1 MKSVVIAALAASAV
15 TGATVLHW
23 PRSAQPPPLVTSE
36 HLASAGNDT
45 LDLRK
50 VIDQQ
55 QAQIEEL
62 RSTIARLEHR
72 AYSEAPSVDEAS
84 LPTPVTSRAARSS
97 IRTPDK
103 ENLLDA
109 GLSEAQAATVSTL
122 VSGDADAEQSPENL
136 RNEIVS
142 QLGEGAYDGYLYATG
157 QSNRLIVSSTTNSE
171 TGIESGDRLHSL
183 DGQRIY
189 STNDLK
195 AGIASDQ
202 AADWL
207 SLTVERNGEPVMLY
221 IPRDNIGFR
230 VERLRVNPVEPA
242 G

>member
-1 MKSVVIAALAASAV
+1 MKPQFSEFTYGYTVV
-15 TGATVLHW
+15 
-23 PRSAQPPPLVTSE
+23 
-36 HLASAGNDT
+36 
-45 LDLRK
+45 
-50 VIDQQ
+50 
-55 QAQIEEL
+55 EEL
-62 RSTIARLEHR
+62 TRNYRFTAV
-72 AYSEAPSVDEAS
+72 P
-84 LPTPVTSRAARSS
+84 
-97 IRTPDK
+97 
-103 ENLLDA
+103 
-109 GLSEAQAATVSTL
+109 
-122 VSGDADAEQSPENL
+122 SPENL

-157 QSNRLIVSSTTNSE
+157 QSNRLVVSSTTTSE
-171 TGIESGDRLHSL
+171 TGIESGDRLHML

-189 STNDLK
+189 SINDLK
-195 AGIASDQ
+195 AGISDQ

>member
-1 MKSVVIAALAASAV
+1 MMIDSLESNHTSAV
-15 TGATVLHW
+15 
-23 PRSAQPPPLVTSE
+23 
-36 HLASAGNDT
+36 ASCNINYNP
-45 LDLRK
+45 K

-72 AYSEAPSVDEAS
+72 AYSEALSIGEAS
-84 LPTPVTSRAARSS
+84 DSPAPVTSRTARSS

-109 GLSEAQAATVSTL
+109 GLSEAQVATVSL
-122 VSGDADAEQSPENL
+122 LASGNADAEQSPENL

-157 QSNRLIVSSTTNSE
+157 QSNRLVVSSTTTNE
-171 TGIESGDRLHSL
+171 TGIESGYRLHSL

-189 STNDLK
+189 STN
-195 AGIASDQ
+195 G
-202 AADWL
+202 
-207 SLTVERNGEPVMLY
+207 
-221 IPRDNIGFR
+221 
-230 VERLRVNPVEPA
+230 
-242 G
+242 